1 MTLQAALA
9 AIALLCGVV
18 AGLATNGLLGRRL
31 GNNRAIEPGSQA
43 GDPEHQR
50 EPASSSRHGNSVGP
64 RLRFPRLDLRHADIP
79 RPYWQGFGSLLLNP
93 LALGGSSLALAFLPQ
108 LQSPVALS
116 QALLLLYVLYPL
128 AILDAVTLT
137 VEVPLVLGGLL
148 LRMATLLTLQRGL
161 VADMMGGMLGGA
173 GLLYLVGFFYRWL
186 RGREGLG
193 EADAAVMGLIGAF
206 VGWQGILPVILL
218 ATVAGL
224 LIGFPLLLAR
234 RKPLHTPLPFGP
246 YLCAA
251 GLLVYL
257 ARLEGWTAFGLLS
270 ALG

>member
-18 AGLATNGLLGRRL
+18 AGLATNGLLARRL
-31 GNNRAIEPGSQA
+31 GNSRGIEPGSQA
-43 GDPEHQR
+43 SDPEHQR

-64 RLRFPRLDLRHADIP
+64 RH
-79 RPYWQGFGSLLLNP
+79 YWQGFGSLLLNP

-148 LRMATLLTLQRGL
+148 LRMASLLTLQHGL

-193 EADAAVMGLIGAF
+193 EADAAVMGLIGLF

-218 ATVAGL
+218 STVAGL

>member
-1 MTLQAALA
+1 MTLQATLA

-18 AGLATNGLLGRRL
+18 AGLATNWLLARRL
-31 GNNRAIEPGSQA
+31 GNSRGIEPGSQA
-43 GDPEHQR
+43 SDPEHQR

-64 RLRFPRLDLRHADIP
+64 RLDVRRADIP
-79 RPYWQGFGSLLLNP
+79 RYYWQGFGSLLLNP
-93 LALGGSSLALAFLPQ
+93 LALGGSSLALVFLPQ

-148 LRMATLLTLQRGL
+148 LRMASLLTLQHGL

-193 EADAAVMGLIGAF
+193 EADAAVMGLIGLF

-218 ATVAGL
+218 STVAGL

>member
-18 AGLATNGLLGRRL
+18 AGLATNGLLERRL
-31 GNNRAIEPGSQA
+31 GNRRGIEPDSHA
-43 GDPEHQR
+43 SDPEHQR
-50 EPASSSRHGNSVGP
+50 EPASSSR
-64 RLRFPRLDLRHADIP
+64 RADLRRADIP
-79 RPYWQGFGSLLLNP
+79 RHYLQGFGSLLLNP

-108 LQSPVALS
+108 LQGPVALS

-128 AILDAVTLT
+128 AILDAATLT

-193 EADAAVMGLIGAF
+193 EADAAVMGLIGSF

-218 ATVAGL
+218 AAVAGL